1 MPLRDLEPRGD
12 VKGGSPRTPS
22 VGIPVREYQEYV
34 NTGSDVWKQIT
45 TGLGGLLIGL
55 FLAWWTALGKQGIS
69 QKELQEYEDKFSPYV
84 QERALLA
91 EHNASQDTQIGILQ
105 GVDRQNEKRLTEHD
119 IKLHD
124 DERDFTEFKTA
135 TEKNNKY
142 WSDWIEEQRKAKK

>member
-1 MPLRDLEPRGD
+1 
-12 VKGGSPRTPS
+12 
-22 VGIPVREYQEYV
+22 VGIPVREFQEYSNGNGHAGMWRTFAV
-34 NTGSDVWKQIT
+34 GAW
-45 TGLGGLLIGL
+45 GLLIGSWLAL
-55 FLAWWTALGKQGIS
+55 FAALQGKGIT
-69 QKELQEYEDKFSPYV
+69 QKDLQEYEDKFSPYV

-91 EHNASQDTQIGILQ
+91 EHNAVQDTQIGNLQ
-105 GVDRQNEKRLTEHD
+105 GIQQQNMKHLTEHD